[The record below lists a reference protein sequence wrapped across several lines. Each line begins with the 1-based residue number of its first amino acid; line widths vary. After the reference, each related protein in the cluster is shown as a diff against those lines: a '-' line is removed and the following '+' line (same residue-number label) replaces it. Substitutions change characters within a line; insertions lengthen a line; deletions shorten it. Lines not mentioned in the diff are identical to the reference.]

1 MSHPT
6 SMLTADQLLSLPVPD
21 GLLGY
26 ELVSGEPVE
35 VTPASFMHGRLIIRI
50 GRIIDAHVE
59 GYGLPGAVVSDT
71 GFVLGL
77 PHDPERT
84 RAPDVAYVRSATL
97 EANPDRGRFIRGV
110 PALAVE
116 IDLTSG
122 KKPGGQQ
129 RIVDYLEA
137 GVPLVWA
144 IDPHSKTATVYRP
157 DGAARLVRSGESLE
171 GGDVLPDLRIDL
183 AELFG

>member
-1 MSHPT
+1 
-6 SMLTADQLLSLPVPD
+6 MLTADQLLSLPVPD

-26 ELVSGEPVE
+26 ELVFGEPVE
-35 VTPASFMHGRLIIRI
+35 VSPASFVHGRLIIRV

-59 GYGLPGAVVSDT
+59 GHGLPGAVVSDT

-84 RAPDVAYVRSATL
+84 RAPDVAYVRPATL
-97 EANPDRGRFIRGV
+97 EANPDRARFIRGV

-137 GVPLVWA
+137 RVSLVWA
-144 IDPHSKTATVYRP
+144 IDPHSRTATVYRP
-157 DGAARLVRSGESLE
+157 DGTARLVRLGESLD
-171 GGDVLPDLRIDL
+171 GGDVLPELRIEL
-183 AELFG
+183 AELFE